1 MGPMF
6 DLAQQADEEMV
17 TTNVA
22 TMNKAL
28 TVLLIED
35 SPDYAALVQKWLS
48 VRTDTKFVLHWTD
61 SLEAGLSRLKQRGV
75 DVILLD
81 LGLPDSNGV
90 ETFTRTKLPAAGVP
104 VILLTGDSSE
114 RLALQLVQAGAQDYI
129 VKGGC
134 NGDTLAKAIQYA
146 VMRNANRSS
155 DDSSSVAE
163 QANISGVIGGKGG
176 VGTTTIACNLA
187 AELRRQTDQKTL
199 LMDLDLEGGM
209 VSFLMTAESEY
220 TVLDATANL
229 DRLDASFWGG
239 LVAHYPGELDILR
252 SPGLAGAAE
261 PSADSLRQVLSLVR
275 KLYRWVVVD
284 LGRPSGLSL
293 GLLDQLSEVLL
304 VTTTDVPALYQA
316 RRAVDVLRTAGVE
329 GDRIKMIVNPFSTK
343 QELRGGELD
352 RLFGVPV
359 YATFSAA
366 GRELQDACVQN
377 RLPEE
382 ASIFRAEMTALA
394 RKLAGLEAEKSR
406 SKVSQMFSRSKKP
419 SDMDKRASMAPS
431 F

>member
-1 MGPMF
+1 M
-6 DLAQQADEEMV
+6 D
-17 TTNVA
+17 VA
-22 TMNKAL
+22 AMNKTL

-35 SPDYAALVQKWLS
+35 SSDYAALVQQWLS
-48 VRTDTKFVLHWTD
+48 LITDINFVLHWTD
-61 SLEAGLSRLKQRGV
+61 SLAAGLSRLKQGGV

-90 ETFTRTKLPAAGVP
+90 ETFTRTKLKASGVP
-104 VILLTGDSSE
+104 VILLSGDSSE

-134 NGDTLAKAIQYA
+134 NGETLAKALQYA
-146 VMRNANRSS
+146 VMRNANRGSEES
-155 DDSSSVAE
+155 AGVAE
-163 QANISGVIGGKGG
+163 QATVSGVMGGKGG
-176 VGTTTIACNLA
+176 VGATTIACNLA

-199 LMDLDLEGGM
+199 LVDLDLDGGL
-209 VSFLMTAESEY
+209 VSFMMNAESEY
-220 TVLDATANL
+220 TVLDATANI

-239 LVAHYPGELDILR
+239 LVAHYPGGMDILR
-252 SPGLAGAAE
+252 APGVPGVAE
-261 PSADSLRQVLSLVR
+261 PSTDSLRQVIELVR

-304 VTTTDVPALYQA
+304 VTTTDVPALYEA
-316 RRAVDVLRTAGVE
+316 RRAVDGLRRAGVA
-329 GDRIKMIVNPFSTK
+329 GDRIKMIVNPFSAK
-343 QELRGGELD
+343 QELGAAELD

-366 GRELQDACVQN
+366 GRELHQACVQK

-382 ASIFRAEMTALA
+382 TSVFGGEMAALA
-394 RKLAGLEAEKSR
+394 RKLAGLQPEKSR
-406 SKVSQMFSRSKKP
+406 SRVAQMFSRSKKP
-419 SDMDKRASMAPS
+419 SDMDKRASVAPS